1 MTDETQDTVPMAE
14 VPTVIFSED
23 DVGNVTASFPSMNG
37 VAPFEIT
44 LQNMHWGLIE
54 DLDKFSDEDA
64 DNMALLGFFHE
75 YVVGGPRAIPI
86 KHTMTV
92 FNAIRGYIEQ
102 VSTDT
107 KNE

>member
-1 MTDETQDTVPMAE
+1 MAEVDTKEVVQAE
-14 VPTVIFSED
+14 VPTVTFSED
-23 DVGNVTASFPSMNG
+23 EVGNITASFPSMNG
-37 VAPFEIT
+37 SKPFVIK

-54 DLDKFSDEDA
+54 DLDRFGEEA
-64 DNMALLGFFHE
+64 AENRLLLDFFNE

-92 FNAIRGYIEQ
+92 FNAIRAYIEQ
-102 VSTDT
+102 VSLDA